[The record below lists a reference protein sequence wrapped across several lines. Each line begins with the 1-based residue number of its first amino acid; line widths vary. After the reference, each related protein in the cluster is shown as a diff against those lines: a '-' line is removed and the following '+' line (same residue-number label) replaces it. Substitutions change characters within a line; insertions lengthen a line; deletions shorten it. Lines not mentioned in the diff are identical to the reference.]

1 MSKNKLTVLRIDSSG
16 RRHGS
21 TTRALTDQFIE
32 SLKEKTADVAVITR
46 DLADGM
52 PFVDEDWIG
61 ANFTPAEN
69 RTAAQSAIL
78 AFSDSLVE
86 ELKAA
91 DIVVIGAPIYNF
103 NILAVL
109 KAWIDQVARARVTFQ
124 YTEKGP
130 VGLLKGKRAVIVT
143 ASGGVKVGSD
153 YDFGTD
159 YLKHLLAFIG
169 ITETSMIA
177 ADGLATDQDGAL
189 SRAGADLK
197 HALLTVETP
206 FSSAA

>member
-91 DIVVIGAPIYNF
+91 DIIVIGAPIYNF
-103 NILAVL
+103 NIPAVL

-124 YTEKGP
+124 YTDKGP
-130 VGLLKGKRAVIVT
+130 VGMLKGKRAVVVT
-143 ASGGVKVGSD
+143 ASGGVRVGSD
-153 YDFGTD
+153 YDFGIG

-169 ITETSMIA
+169 ITEASVIA
-177 ADGLATDQDGAL
+177 ADGQATDQDGAL
-189 SRAGADLK
+189 SRADADLK
-197 HALLTVETP
+197 QALLTVETP
-206 FSSAA
+206 ISSAA